1 MKRLIFTLTI
11 AAAAALAG
19 ACGDNSAPQQLPD
32 GGVDAPT
39 DAAKLAPC
47 LVKPTDL
54 ERPPTGANGASGPLP
69 CDLLPPGF
77 VAP

>member
-1 MKRLIFTLTI
+1 MKRLVFSLL
-11 AAAAALAG
+11 AAAALAASG
-19 ACGDNSAPQQLPD
+19 CGDNDAPRQLPD

-47 LVKPTDL
+47 LAKPTDL
-54 ERPPTGANGASGPLP
+54 ERPPAAANGAMGPLP

>member
-1 MKRLIFTLTI
+1 MKRLFFLLSI
-11 AAAAALAG
+11 AAALAG
-19 ACGDNSAPQQLPD
+19 CGDNSAPQQLPD

-54 ERPPTGANGASGPLP
+54 ERPPAAAGGAMGPLP
-69 CDLLPPGF
+69 CELLPPGF